1 MGSFTRKH
9 FEQLTNPRSIVIVG
23 ASTATGP
30 GSYNLMENLIREGI
44 DKTIY
49 PVNLTADEVLGHTAY
64 QRVRDIPE
72 PTDLAI
78 VMVPRA
84 AVLEALTDCVKK
96 GIKTVLVISQGFAD
110 ADQAGSEM
118 QDQLVELVKDTDTC
132 IIGPNTIGIANS
144 FDYFHTSFQKFD
156 LYNKRNALLCQSGMF
171 VLGSGQFTTG
181 LGIGIDIGNAAE
193 VDFTDLLPHL
203 AVDKRIEVINLHME
217 GLADGSEFVRVAS
230 EITPTKPII
239 AFKVGRSEEGARAAA
254 SHSGALSSE
263 EHVVDAVFEKAGVM
277 RVQDLEEMSDLNKAL
292 LTYPG
297 MNGKRIAVISISGG
311 GGITVVDALSE
322 HGLEIAVPSPDVL
335 ARIQIHNPPWLEVG
349 NPVDTWMAVLK
360 RGLARA
366 NVEILNLL
374 LQDDEVDAAIVLLN
388 AYRSTGYESLREL
401 IDGIVETQ
409 KQFADKPIA
418 LWAFG
423 MNRHEVIEKAEE
435 SGVVAAFTD
444 PASAA
449 RALAGLHRYHHDI
462 KGRTLEP
469 PDDLTDIEVERA
481 AEILAAAADR
491 NVEVLGTETLAV
503 LEAYGIKTARTRLAR
518 DRDELLQT
526 ADEIGY
532 PLVMKIASEQI
543 VHKSDIGGVKLNI
556 RDEEELL
563 KSFGDMYSNIKSH
576 VADAVIDG
584 VHLQRQHGE
593 GVEML
598 IGASRHEGC
607 SPVIVFG
614 LGGIYT
620 EILNDVS
627 FGLAPVSRLEAQE
640 MIGKLRSKAILA
652 GARGSD
658 AVDTDL
664 VIDAIVRVSRLLE
677 DFPQICE
684 LDINPITV
692 DTSNTVALDARAV
705 LRVA

>member
-1 MGSFTRKH
+1 MGGFTKKH
-9 FEQLTNPRSIVIVG
+9 FEQLTNPQSIVIVG

-30 GSYNLMENLIREGI
+30 GSYNLMENLINEGF
-44 DKTIY
+44 DKTMY
-49 PVNLTADEVLGHTAY
+49 PVNLTADEVLGHKAY
-64 QRVRDIPE
+64 PRVLDIPE

-78 VMVPRA
+78 VMVPRT
-84 AVLEALTDCVKK
+84 AVRGALADCVEK

-110 ADQAGSEM
+110 ADPAGCEL
-118 QDQLVELVKDTDTC
+118 QDQLIELVKDTDTR

-144 FDYFHTSFQKFD
+144 FEYFHTSFQKFD

-171 VLGSGQFTTG
+171 VLASGHFTSG
-181 LGIGIDIGNAAE
+181 LGIGVDIGNGAE

-203 AVDKRIEVINLHME
+203 AADRRIDVINLHME
-217 GLADGSEFVRVAS
+217 GLADGAEFVRIAS

-239 AFKVGRSEEGARAAA
+239 AFKVGQSEEGAKAAA

-263 EHVVDAVFEKAGVM
+263 EHVVNAVFEKAGVM
-277 RVQDLEEMSDLNKAL
+277 RVKNLEEMSDLNKAL

-297 MNGKRIAVISISGG
+297 INGKRIAVISISGG

-322 HGLEIAVPSPDVL
+322 HGLEIATPSQDVL
-335 ARIQIHNPPWLEVG
+335 AKIQIHNPPWLEVG

-374 LQDDEVDAAIVLLN
+374 LQDDKVDGAIVLLN

-409 KQFADKPIA
+409 KQFTDKPIA

-435 SGVVAAFTD
+435 SGVVAAFTN

-462 KGRTLEP
+462 KGRTREP
-469 PDDLTDIEVERA
+469 LDDLAGIEAERA
-481 AEILAAAADR
+481 AEILATAAGQ
-491 NVEVLGTETLAV
+491 NVEVLGAETLAV
-503 LEAYGIKTARTRLAR
+503 LEAYGIKTALTRLAR
-518 DRDELLQT
+518 DRDELVQT
-526 ADEIGY
+526 ANEIGY
-532 PLVMKIASEQI
+532 PLVMKIASKQI

-563 KSFGDMYSNIKSH
+563 KSFGEMYSNIKSN

-598 IGASRHEGC
+598 IGASRHEACG
-607 SPVIVFG
+607 PVIVFG

-627 FGLAPVSRLEAQE
+627 FALAPVSRLEAQE
-640 MIGKLRSKAILA
+640 MIGKLRPKAILA

-677 DFPQICE
+677 DFPQIRE
-684 LDINPITV
+684 LDINPFTV
-692 DTSNTVALDARAV
+692 NASNGVALDARAILTV
-705 LRVA
+705 G

>member
-1 MGSFTRKH
+1 MGGFTKKH
-9 FEQLTNPRSIVIVG
+9 FEQLTNPQSIVIVG

-30 GSYNLMENLIREGI
+30 GSYNLMENLINEGF
-44 DKTIY
+44 DKTMY
-49 PVNLTADEVLGHTAY
+49 PVNLTADEVLGHKAY
-64 QRVRDIPE
+64 PRVLDIPE

-78 VMVPRA
+78 VMVPRT
-84 AVLEALTDCVKK
+84 AVRGALADCVEK

-110 ADQAGSEM
+110 ADPAGCEL
-118 QDQLVELVKDTDTC
+118 QDQLIELVKDTDTR

-144 FDYFHTSFQKFD
+144 FEYFHTSFQKFD

-171 VLGSGQFTTG
+171 VLASGHFTSG
-181 LGIGIDIGNAAE
+181 LGIGVDIGNGAE

-203 AVDKRIEVINLHME
+203 AADRRIDVINLHME
-217 GLADGSEFVRVAS
+217 GLADGAEFVRIAS

-239 AFKVGRSEEGARAAA
+239 AFKVGQSEEGAKAAA

-263 EHVVDAVFEKAGVM
+263 EHVVNAVFEKAGVM
-277 RVQDLEEMSDLNKAL
+277 RVKNLEEMSDLNKAL

-297 MNGKRIAVISISGG
+297 INGKRIAVISISGG

-322 HGLEIAVPSPDVL
+322 HGLDIATPSQDVL
-335 ARIQIHNPPWLEVG
+335 AKIQIHNPPWLEVG

-374 LQDDEVDAAIVLLN
+374 LQDDKVDGAIVLLN

-409 KQFADKPIA
+409 KQFTDKPIA

-435 SGVVAAFTD
+435 SGVVAAFTN

-462 KGRTLEP
+462 KGRTREP
-469 PDDLTDIEVERA
+469 LDDLAGIEAERA
-481 AEILAAAADR
+481 AEILAAAAGQ
-491 NVEVLGTETLAV
+491 NVEVLGAETLAV
-503 LEAYGIKTARTRLAR
+503 LEAYGIKTALTRLAR
-518 DRDELLQT
+518 DRDELVQT
-526 ADEIGY
+526 ANEIGY
-532 PLVMKIASEQI
+532 PLVMKIASKQI

-563 KSFGDMYSNIKSH
+563 KSFGEMYSNIKSN

-598 IGASRHEGC
+598 IGASRHEACG
-607 SPVIVFG
+607 PVIVFG

-627 FGLAPVSRLEAQE
+627 FALAPVSRLEAQE

-677 DFPQICE
+677 DFPQIRE
-684 LDINPITV
+684 LDINPFTV
-692 DTSNTVALDARAV
+692 NASNGVALDARAILTV
-705 LRVA
+705 G